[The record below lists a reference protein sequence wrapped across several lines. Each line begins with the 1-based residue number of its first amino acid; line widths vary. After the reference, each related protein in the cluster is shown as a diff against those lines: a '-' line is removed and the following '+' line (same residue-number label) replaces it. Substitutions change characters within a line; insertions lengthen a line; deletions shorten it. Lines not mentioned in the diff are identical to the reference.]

1 MLKED
6 YQDEIE
12 KIKQELGTDE
22 YLDSFYF
29 NIYLKRRRSPETA
42 SRIPATSKLVLE
54 EKDIGPGRTFSSAQ
68 VYNPKRYH
76 K

>member
-22 YLDSFYF
+22 YPDSFYF
-29 NIYLKRRRSPETA
+29 NEA
-42 SRIPATSKLVLE
+42 FA
-54 EKDIGPGRTFSSAQ
+54 
-68 VYNPKRYH
+68 
-76 K
+76 